1 MVEGSCPF
9 RRRSEELAADVRL
22 LGDGSPELYPES
34 LIVRAEQKE
43 RGIWFNILL
52 LNEIQACH
60 EQKTA
65 VCLSELQRGRYRERE
80 REREMFQQS
89 LSNKTQKH
97 SKYQNVY
104 GRKM

>member
-34 LIVRAEQKE
+34 LIVRAAQKE

-60 EQKTA
+60 KQKTA
-65 VCLSELQRGRYRERE
+65 VCLSELQRGRYI
-80 REREMFQQS
+80 
-89 LSNKTQKH
+89 
-97 SKYQNVY
+97 YIY
-104 GRKM
+104 I

>member
-34 LIVRAEQKE
+34 LIVRAAQKE

-52 LNEIQACH
+52 LNEIEACH

-65 VCLSELQRGRYRERE
+65 VCLSERERE
-80 REREMFQQS
+80 RCFNNLFQTRHKNIPNIKMFIEERYDNRF
-89 LSNKTQKH
+89 
-97 SKYQNVY
+97 Y
-104 GRKM
+104 